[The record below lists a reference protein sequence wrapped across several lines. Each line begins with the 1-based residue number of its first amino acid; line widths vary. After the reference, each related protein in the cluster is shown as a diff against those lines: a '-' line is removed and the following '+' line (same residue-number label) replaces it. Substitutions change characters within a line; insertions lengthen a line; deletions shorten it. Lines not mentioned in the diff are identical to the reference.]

1 MGQTEKTLLREN
13 VFRCSPNSGHC
24 QLRSRRSLKITECN
38 AHRIEQRNPL
48 DHISRYAIGAMP
60 RRAAGRRGGELC
72 GPTPE
77 GQETGDL
84 PVEQPSRFD
93 FVVNIKTAKAL
104 GLKLPASLSVR
115 ATEVRG
121 YESSRACGPRSFDYL
136 VSAGDEHWW
145 HFKANR
151 LGGFEIDHQVELGRL
166 LDRQFGRP
174 RAI

>member
-1 MGQTEKTLLREN
+1 
-13 VFRCSPNSGHC
+13 
-24 QLRSRRSLKITECN
+24 
-38 AHRIEQRNPL
+38 
-48 DHISRYAIGAMP
+48 MP
-60 RRAAGRRGGELC
+60 PEPCTRRAAGRRGGELC

-104 GLKLPASLSVR
+104 GLELPASLSVR
-115 ATEVRG
+115 ATEGRG
-121 YESSRACGPRSFDYL
+121 YESSRARGPRSFDYL

-166 LDRQFGRP
+166 LDRQFG
-174 RAI
+174 